1 MLGTLLLA
9 VKVEYDQLYQEQQ
22 DLHGPVKSAC
32 HYANRFGHSFSQAIC
47 EEESMLCLWSLHAG
61 PSISRLLPLTIC
73 YSQQQGKHD
82 PNGTKA
88 RPPWK
93 DLSAKSAI
101 LFFWVSNSICS
112 WRIILLPYA
121 SGDVVVNLEKLLVLE
136 KTK

>member
-1 MLGTLLLA
+1 M
-9 VKVEYDQLYQEQQ
+9 Q
-22 DLHGPVKSAC
+22 GPPLVC
-32 HYANRFGHSFSQAIC
+32 
-47 EEESMLCLWSLHAG
+47 
-61 PSISRLLPLTIC
+61 LLPLTIC

>member
-47 EEESMLCLWSLHAG
+47 EEEYMLCFWSLQAG
-61 PSISRLLPLTIC
+61 SSISLCLLALTIC

-82 PNGTKA
+82 PKGTKA

-93 DLSAKSAI
+93 DLSAKSTI
-101 LFFWVSNSICS
+101 LFCGSQ
-112 WRIILLPYA
+112 ILFT
-121 SGDVVVNLEKLLVLE
+121 SVMW
-136 KTK
+136 

>member
-1 MLGTLLLA
+1 MLCFWSLQAGSSISLCLLA
-9 VKVEYDQLYQEQQ
+9 
-22 DLHGPVKSAC
+22 
-32 HYANRFGHSFSQAIC
+32 
-47 EEESMLCLWSLHAG
+47 
-61 PSISRLLPLTIC
+61 LTIC

-82 PNGTKA
+82 PKGTKA